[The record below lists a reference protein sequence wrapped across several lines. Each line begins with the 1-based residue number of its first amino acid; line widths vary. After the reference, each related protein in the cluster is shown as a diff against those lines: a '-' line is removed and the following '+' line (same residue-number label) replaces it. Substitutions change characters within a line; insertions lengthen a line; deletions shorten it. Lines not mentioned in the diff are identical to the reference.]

1 MKTQN
6 FAIAISKYYV
16 SRCLVLIESIIKYE
30 VNIFILCFDADAEK
44 LIKKNINSKKIF
56 IFNYKEILSFDKS
69 LKKINRSRKLIDK
82 IVTSRPIFL
91 RYINNKFKSKDI
103 FLLDSDIYF
112 FSNPRLLLKY
122 TQKSSVAYC
131 EHDFSRNKIKLNKNY
146 GEFNGGFV
154 YVRFDKNGKKFL
166 LNWSKLC
173 KKWCEF
179 DSKEGKF
186 SDQKYLEDLSKKIN
200 NLKILKRPEIN
211 LAPWNIEG
219 KKIELKKKQVYVNN
233 NKLIFFHFHGLRQIS
248 KNFYILGVSNYNFI
262 LPNELKKILFYN
274 YIKKLKKKTLI
285 KEYFWVKNKLFSRLM
300 KSYTVLNKII
310 KNDFLI
316 YI

>member
-16 SRCLVLIESIIKYE
+16 SRCLVLIQSIIKYK
-30 VNIFILCFDADAEK
+30 VNIFILCFDTEAEK

-56 IFNYKEILSFDKS
+56 IINYKEILSFDKS

-91 RYINNKFKSKDI
+91 KYINNKFKSKDI

-122 TQKSSVAYC
+122 TQKSSVAYS
-131 EHDFSRNKIKLNKNY
+131 EHNFSRNKIELNKDY

-154 YVRFDKNGKKFL
+154 YIRFDKNGKKFL
-166 LNWSKLC
+166 SSWSKLC

-179 DSKEGKF
+179 DSKNGKF

-200 NLKILKRPEIN
+200 NLKILRRPEIN

-219 KKIELKKKQVYVNN
+219 KKINLKKNQVYINN

-262 LPNELKKILFYN
+262 LTNKLKKILFYN
-274 YIKKLKKKTLI
+274 YVKKLRKKTLI
-285 KEYFWVKNKLFSRLM
+285 KEYFWVKNRLFSRLM

-316 YI
+316 LI